1 MNDPDLK
8 RLYED
13 MSPSPWAVGKLRT
26 RIEAMQADPF
36 DAIWTIFSRRVSV
49 GMAAALAIVIVLN
62 MQMTTIDET
71 TFDTELHDVLGT
83 NRGDFLSSTIPD
95 YTHVLD

>member
-8 RLYED
+8 KLYKD
-13 MSPSPWAVGKLRT
+13 VSPSPWAVGKLRS
-26 RIEAMQADPF
+26 RIEAMQDDPF
-36 DAIWTIFSRRVSV
+36 DAIWTIFSRRISI
-49 GMAAALAIVIVLN
+49 GLAAALAVVIVLN
-62 MQMTTIDET
+62 VRMTTIHEP
-71 TFDTELHDVLGT
+71 TFETELHNVLGT